1 MSWEMEL
8 TDDILEELY
17 EWIDRVPLSR
27 QKKRIERDFS
37 DGYCIAEIV
46 RHFLPS
52 LIEMHSITPA
62 NNLQQKLANWGML
75 NAKVFSRFGLNVPL
89 NITTNICNGKPGYIE
104 VFLYN
109 LRYKIDEKLAVAER
123 KLARRESEDK
133 MSARS
138 SVRTT
143 SPQMSKNK
151 INQMRIDFEE
161 KIQENLQQAEEI
173 KILQAKV
180 RRLEYLLDLKETKI
194 EDLTE
199 KLDKYRPTG
208 ILADE
213 PELIAQKKLN
223 DSINFKTNS
232 RNSNRNSR
240 INSIL
245 IN

>member
-8 TDDILEELY
+8 TDEILEELY

-37 DGYCIAEIV
+37 DGYCIAEII
-46 RHFLPS
+46 RHFLPNS
-52 LIEMHSITPA
+52 IDMHSITPA
-62 NNLQQKLANWGML
+62 NNLQQKLANWGTL
-75 NAKVFSRFGLNVPL
+75 NAKTFSKLGLNVPL
-89 NITTNICNGKPGYIE
+89 NITQNICNGKPGYIE

-109 LRYKIDEKLAVAER
+109 LRYKIDETLAMRER
-123 KLARRESEDK
+123 KNRRTSEDK
-133 MSARS
+133 LSARS
-138 SVRTT
+138 SIARPN

-151 INQMRIDFEE
+151 LQQMRIDYEE

-173 KILQAKV
+173 KILEAKV
-180 RRLEYLLDLKETKI
+180 RRLEYLLDLKESKI

-213 PELIAQKKLN
+213 PELIAQKKISDFSKN
-223 DSINFKTNS
+223 NS
-232 RNSNRNSR
+232 RQSNRNSR
-240 INSIL
+240 LNSIL

>member
-17 EWIDRVPLSR
+17 EWIDRIPLSR

-37 DGYCIAEIV
+37 DGYCVAEIV
-46 RHFLPS
+46 RHHLPS
-52 LIEMHSITPA
+52 YIEMHNITPA

-75 NAKVFSRFGLNVPL
+75 NSKVFSKFGLNVPL
-89 NITTNICNGKPGYIE
+89 NITQNISNGKPGYIE

-109 LRYKIDEKLAVAER
+109 LRYKIDEKLALNER
-123 KLARRESEDK
+123 KLHRRQSDDK

-138 SVRTT
+138 SVTRGS
-143 SPQMSKNK
+143 SPQMSKSK
-151 INQMRIDFEE
+151 MTQMRIDFEE

-173 KILQAKV
+173 KVLEAKV

-194 EDLTE
+194 DDLTE

-213 PELIAQKKLN
+213 PELITQKKIN
-223 DSINFKTNS
+223 DYSKNNS

-240 INSIL
+240 LNSIL

>member
-1 MSWEMEL
+1 MEL

-17 EWIDRVPLSR
+17 EWIDRIPLSR

-46 RHFLPS
+46 RHHLPN
-52 LIEMHSITPA
+52 LIELHNITPA

-75 NAKVFSRFGLNVPL
+75 NAKVFSKFGLNVPL
-89 NITTNICNGKPGYIE
+89 NITQNICNGKPGYIE

-109 LRYKIDEKLAVAER
+109 LRYKIDEKLALAER
-123 KLARRESEDK
+123 RLHRRQSDDKL
-133 MSARS
+133 SARS
-138 SVRTT
+138 SVTRGS
-143 SPQMSKNK
+143 SPQMSKGK
-151 INQMRIDFEE
+151 MAQMRIDFEE

-173 KILQAKV
+173 KVLEAKV

-194 EDLTE
+194 DDLTE

-223 DSINFKTNS
+223 DFSKNNS
-232 RNSNRNSR
+232 RASNRNSR
-240 INSIL
+240 LNSIL

>member
-1 MSWEMEL
+1 MSWEMDL

-46 RHFLPS
+46 RFFLPQC
-52 LIEMHSITPA
+52 IEMHNLTPA
-62 NNLQQKLANWGML
+62 NNLQQKLANWGIL
-75 NAKVFSRFGLNVPL
+75 NAKVFNRFGLNVPL

-109 LRYKIDEKLAVAER
+109 LRYKIEEKLSQFER
-123 KLARRESEDK
+123 KQRNGEMDK

-138 SVRTT
+138 SVRGS
-143 SPQMSKNK
+143 SPVLTKNK
-151 INQMRIDFEE
+151 INQIRIEFEE
-161 KIQENLQQAEEI
+161 KVQDNLRQDEEI
-173 KILQAKV
+173 KVLEAKV

-199 KLDKYRPTG
+199 KLERYRPTG

-213 PELIAQKKLN
+213 PELITQKKL
-223 DSINFKTNS
+223 DSFKTNS
-232 RNSNRNSR
+232 RISNRNSR
-240 INSIL
+240 LNSIV

>member
-8 TDDILEELY
+8 TDDILEDLY
-17 EWIDRVPLSR
+17 EWIDKIPLSR

-46 RHFLPS
+46 RHFLPH
-52 LIEMHSITPA
+52 LIEMHNLTPA
-62 NNLQQKLANWGML
+62 NNLQQKLANWGIL
-75 NAKVFSRFGLNVPL
+75 NARVFSKFGLNVPL
-89 NITTNICNGKPGYIE
+89 NITQNICNGKPGYIE

-109 LRYKIDEKLAVAER
+109 LRYKIDEKLAETER
-123 KLARRESEDK
+123 KHRRQSEDK
-133 MSARS
+133 LSARS
-138 SVRTT
+138 SIPRSG
-143 SPQMSKNK
+143 SPIFTKSK
-151 INQMRIDFEE
+151 MREIRLDYEE
-161 KIQENLQQAEEI
+161 KVQENLQQAEEI
-173 KILQAKV
+173 KILEAKV

-213 PELIAQKKLN
+213 PELITQKKIDN
-223 DSINFKTNS
+223 YKNS
-232 RNSNRNSR
+232 RTSNRNSR
-240 INSIL
+240 LSSIL

>member
-1 MSWEMEL
+1 
-8 TDDILEELY
+8 
-17 EWIDRVPLSR
+17 
-27 QKKRIERDFS
+27 
-37 DGYCIAEIV
+37 
-46 RHFLPS
+46 
-52 LIEMHSITPA
+52 MHSITPA